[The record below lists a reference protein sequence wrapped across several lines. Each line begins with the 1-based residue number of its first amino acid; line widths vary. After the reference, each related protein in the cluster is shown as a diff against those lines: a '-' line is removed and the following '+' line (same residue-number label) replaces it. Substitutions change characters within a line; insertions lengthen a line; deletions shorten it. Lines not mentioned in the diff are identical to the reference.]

1 MASNRH
7 LGRIVTLQ
15 TLYEFEFR
23 ERAGDQTADIM
34 SILERNLDRYGEVIG
49 DQDFVHQLCSGIA
62 KVYAK
67 LDELLQPIAPEWPI
81 AQISAIDRNILRIG
95 LFELLFM
102 GKTVPPKVAINEA
115 IELAKSFGSDNSR
128 SFINGVLG
136 TAYKSLV
143 ENNNEQTNQE
153 DNSVVETSS
162 SSSPES
168 EVGVATDQ
176 TDQPSA

>member
-7 LGRIVTLQ
+7 LGRVVILQ

-23 ERAGDQTADIM
+23 EKAGDETADIM
-34 SILERNLDRYGEVIG
+34 SILERNLNRYGEIIG
-49 DQDFVHQLCSGIA
+49 DREFVQELCGGIA
-62 KVYAK
+62 QVYPK

-81 AQISAIDRNILRIG
+81 SQIASIDRNVLRIG

-102 GKTVPPKVAINEA
+102 SKTVPPKVAINEA

-136 TAYKSLV
+136 TAYKNLV
-143 ENNNEQTNQE
+143 ENDDEQTR
-153 DNSVVETSS
+153 TSDDQDS
-162 SSSPES
+162 NVADVGQGQTS
-168 EVGVATDQ
+168 EAGLDQ
-176 TDQPSA
+176 AKA

>member
-34 SILERNLDRYGEVIG
+34 SILERNLSRYGEVIG
-49 DQDFVHQLCSGIA
+49 DQEFVHELCSGIA
-62 KVYAK
+62 KVYTK

-81 AQISAIDRNILRIG
+81 AQIAAIDRNVLRIG

-143 ENNNEQTNQE
+143 ENNNEQTNQT
-153 DNSVVETSS
+153 DDQVVEASLGQSS
-162 SSSPES
+162 ES
-168 EVGVATDQ
+168 EVILEADQ
-176 TDQPSA
+176 SSDQN